1 MNDIIQDNTSSHGEV
16 ITNEAFPLLEISF
29 KSYSDSSDTM
39 SESSSHPSPS
49 TLTPI
54 DEHHPHLSNDYGDDH
69 QQQQDSSCGS
79 YRGRQSRLAFQ
90 IAAMLGML
98 SLGLLFGADFVSRAN
113 KNSKENQHTQYDRF
127 DTTADALDNSATTN
141 YYYHPSTDHR
151 KPEQSSTTRP
161 AMEEVDGNNY
171 KEEFDPRLMK
181 AKSSKKNKAGKKKDK
196 DDEYYRIISDDQVDA
211 QEEDQEDDNY
221 DDDDNSTVA
230 NPSQINIGSPT
241 GWYNISIPD
250 SYDRCP
256 YVIQTFQDLNE
267 GVTDM
272 SLLRDKYIT
281 QSVDYNV
288 FYRATALLF
297 WKDFGSGHW
306 GSKQDRSINLDD
318 LVLLKDAKYVT
329 DGTPISPRSTW
340 TWITGDQHLSNFGAW
355 RNRGGNIVFSVND
368 FDEAAIYD
376 FHIDVLRIAVSICN
390 HGYAN
395 GLNDKEVRDALEAFT
410 YTYVKTVID
419 YVWND
424 KALLFELDSY
434 TSMGALRDFILN
446 VENEMSLAKQMH
458 KFTEVGHDGM
468 RRFIR
473 DDDTRLEDVPERTEE
488 KIREEITSTRYG
500 ATMMHMGWR
509 VRGWDDDFFTVLD
522 VVRRVDSG
530 VGSYGVDR
538 YYVLLK
544 GEDALLEEEEG
555 VLSSSVI
562 LDVKFEPVSSVSR
575 IINDIDY
582 PDRDVKAWYKY
593 MFRNEADRA
602 AQAQQRLSS
611 YTDPFVGYLDIDGE
625 SYIVR
630 QRSPYKSSF
639 NIDTLKHVRAFS
651 EFTEQVAIE
660 TATAH
665 TRGSVA
671 KSPGQ
676 FKQVIKGLLG
686 GDQARR
692 RWSDVSNMAWYFW
705 LMCLA

>member
-16 ITNEAFPLLEISF
+16 ILNDAFPLLEISF
-29 KSYSDSSDTM
+29 KSYSSDTM

-54 DEHHPHLSNDYGDDH
+54 DDHRHLSNNVNDDD

-98 SLGLLFGADFVSRAN
+98 SLGLLFGADFVSMAN
-113 KNSKENQHTQYDRF
+113 NNSKNSQQRQQPQQRDSYNSF
-127 DTTADALDNSATTN
+127 DTTADA
-141 YYYHPSTDHR
+141 YHPKAER
-151 KPEQSSTTRP
+151 SSTTRP
-161 AMEEVDGNNY
+161 TMEEFDDNNY

-181 AKSSKKNKAGKKKDK
+181 AKADKAGKNNKKKKDK
-196 DDEYYRIISDDQVDA
+196 AGKMIDDEYYRIISDDEVNVH
-211 QEEDQEDDNY
+211 EEDQ
-221 DDDDNSTVA
+221 DDDNDNVDDT
-230 NPSQINIGSPT
+230 NPSQINIGSST
-241 GWYNISIPD
+241 EWNNISIPE
-250 SYDRCP
+250 SYNRCS

-297 WKDFGSGHW
+297 WKDFGSGQW
-306 GSKQDRSINLDD
+306 GAKQDRSINLDD
-318 LVLLKDAKYVT
+318 LVLLKYAKYGT

-355 RNRGGNIVFSVND
+355 RNRGGNVVFSVND

-376 FHIDVLRIAVSICN
+376 FHIDVLRLAVSICN
-390 HGYAN
+390 HGFTN
-395 GLNDKEVRDALEAFT
+395 GLNDEEVRDALEAFT

-424 KALLFELDSY
+424 RALLFELDSY
-434 TSMGALRDFILN
+434 TSKGALRDFLVN

-473 DDDTRLEDVPERTEE
+473 DDDTRLEDVPERIER

-500 ATMMHMGWR
+500 ATMMHMGWK

-544 GEDALLEEEEG
+544 GEDVLLEEEEG

-593 MFRNEADRA
+593 MFRNDADRA
-602 AQAQQRLSS
+602 SQAQQRLTS

-625 SYIVR
+625 TYIVR

-639 NIDTLKHVRAFS
+639 NIDTLKHSRAFS

-660 TATAH
+660 TATAVRH
-665 TRGSVA
+665 PLYPYYFSCVTFVQVLTFST
-671 KSPGQ
+671 SLPQ
-676 FKQVIKGLLG
+676 FL
-686 GDQARR
+686 
-692 RWSDVSNMAWYFW
+692 ST
-705 LMCLA
+705 

>member
-1 MNDIIQDNTSSHGEV
+1 MNDIIHDNASSHGEV
-16 ITNEAFPLLEISF
+16 IINEAFPLLEISF
-29 KSYSDSSDTM
+29 KSYSDSSADTM

-54 DEHHPHLSNDYGDDH
+54 DDHHHHHLSNDNDDD
-69 QQQQDSSCGS
+69 QQQQRDSSCGS

-98 SLGLLFGADFVSRAN
+98 SLGLLFGADFVSMAN
-113 KNSKENQHTQYDRF
+113 KSSEENDQHQHQYNSF
-127 DTTADALDNSATTN
+127 DTTADAIDNNSAAKN
-141 YYYHPSTDHR
+141 YYYHP
-151 KPEQSSTTRP
+151 KSSSERSGTTRP
-161 AMEEVDGNNY
+161 TMEEVDDNN
-171 KEEFDPRLMK
+171 FDPRLMK
-181 AKSSKKNKAGKKKDK
+181 AKASKKKDKAGKKDDNAGKMI
-196 DDEYYRIISDDQVDA
+196 DDEYYRIISDDQVDVHK
-211 QEEDQEDDNY
+211 EDYN
-221 DDDDNSTVA
+221 DDDDDDDDDDDSNAT
-230 NPSQINIGSPT
+230 NPSQIDIGSSA
-241 GWYNISIPD
+241 GWNNISIPV
-250 SYDRCP
+250 SYNRCP

-281 QSVDYNV
+281 QSTDYNV

-306 GSKQDRSINLDD
+306 GVKQDRSINLDD
-318 LVLLKDAKYVT
+318 LVLLNDAKYVS

-355 RNRGGNIVFSVND
+355 RNRGGSVVFSVND
-368 FDEAAIYD
+368 FDEAAVYD

-390 HGYAN
+390 HGFTN
-395 GLNDKEVRDALEAFT
+395 GLNDEEVRDALEAFT

-424 KALLFELDSY
+424 RALLFELDSY
-434 TSMGALRDFILN
+434 TSMGALRDFIVN

-473 DDDTRLEDVPERTEE
+473 DDDTRLEDVPERIER

-500 ATMMHMGWR
+500 ATMMHMGWK

-544 GEDALLEEEEG
+544 GEDVLLEEEEG

-562 LDVKFEPVSSVSR
+562 LDVKSEPVSSVSR

-602 AQAQQRLSS
+602 AQAQQRLTS

-639 NIDTLKHVRAFS
+639 NIDTLKHSRAFS
-651 EFTEQVAIE
+651 EFTEQIAVE
-660 TATAH
+660 TATAVRH
-665 TRGSVA
+665 PLYPYYFSCVINTPKFSLISS
-671 KSPGQ
+671 SPPH
-676 FKQVIKGLLG
+676 VLH
-686 GDQARR
+686 
-692 RWSDVSNMAWYFW
+692 S
-705 LMCLA
+705 